1 MLSTILDDYFSK
13 IFCNQISK
21 LLVTY
26 IFFFI
31 CVSKAGRLIPRVLE
45 RRREREERE
54 TRDENNPDDSVAEEN
69 NENEESGNRN
79 VDVDLPS
86 PRNVA
91 QTLSG
96 NNPNEEASNDVENNP
111 STEEPREDTET

>member
-1 MLSTILDDYFSK
+1 M
-13 IFCNQISK
+13 
-21 LLVTY
+21 
-26 IFFFI
+26 
-31 CVSKAGRLIPRVLE
+31 IPRVLE

-91 QTLSG
+91 QPLSG
-96 NNPNEEASNDVENNP
+96 NNPNEEASNDLENNP
-111 STEEPREDTET
+111 LIEEPREDTED

>member
-1 MLSTILDDYFSK
+1 M
-13 IFCNQISK
+13 
-21 LLVTY
+21 
-26 IFFFI
+26 
-31 CVSKAGRLIPRVLE
+31 IPRVLE

-91 QTLSG
+91 QALSG
-96 NNPNEEASNDVENNP
+96 INPNEEASNDVENNP
-111 STEEPREDTET
+111 STEEPREDTED

>member
-1 MLSTILDDYFSK
+1 M
-13 IFCNQISK
+13 
-21 LLVTY
+21 
-26 IFFFI
+26 
-31 CVSKAGRLIPRVLE
+31 IPRVLE

-96 NNPNEEASNDVENNP
+96 NNPNEEASNDLENNP
-111 STEEPREDTET
+111 LIEEPREDTED

>member
-1 MLSTILDDYFSK
+1 M
-13 IFCNQISK
+13 
-21 LLVTY
+21 
-26 IFFFI
+26 
-31 CVSKAGRLIPRVLE
+31 IPRVLE

-111 STEEPREDTET
+111 STEEPREDTDD

>member
-1 MLSTILDDYFSK
+1 M
-13 IFCNQISK
+13 
-21 LLVTY
+21 
-26 IFFFI
+26 
-31 CVSKAGRLIPRVLE
+31 IPRVLE

-96 NNPNEEASNDVENNP
+96 NNPNEEASNDIENNQ

>member
-1 MLSTILDDYFSK
+1 M
-13 IFCNQISK
+13 
-21 LLVTY
+21 
-26 IFFFI
+26 
-31 CVSKAGRLIPRVLE
+31 IPRVLE

-111 STEEPREDTET
+111 STEEPREDTED

>member
-1 MLSTILDDYFSK
+1 M
-13 IFCNQISK
+13 
-21 LLVTY
+21 
-26 IFFFI
+26 
-31 CVSKAGRLIPRVLE
+31 IPRVLE

-111 STEEPREDTET
+111 STKEPSEDTED